1 MVCQCAKTGMLGF
14 SRTTA
19 EIRSPLIPAAPP
31 PKRHPYDQWSPDAR
45 ALDLVGDKWTLL
57 IIRDLAA
64 GPRRFVELQRVL
76 PGIST
81 EQLRSRLN
89 RMVADGLLTR
99 QRYRE
104 VPPRVDYELT
114 ERSREL
120 MPVLGALAQWGY
132 DWTWTAPRAGE
143 DVNVGAIFRLAPGLL
158 EPPAGLE
165 GAVELIVDA
174 EGEAPE
180 RRYLVTMRDGSV
192 EIAERERDGT
202 PTATVRGSVAAW
214 VRALGPE
221 GDLDELE
228 FDGNRSLADG
238 LLTGFADAA
247 ARSHAASRLAA
258 PRYFLP
264 ARVVRFVDVREGA
277 LGPARSPAGRRCGS
291 RGCPRSARPRRRSA
305 CSRSWGRCPCPRG
318 RRTARAGRGRSCRGS
333 SSGARDGSPGSRRR
347 AGRTGAGSGRRRRSS
362 RARCRRVRPRRW

>member
-1 MVCQCAKTGMLGF
+1 MERQYLAKLAQMG
-14 SRTTA
+14 SRTHQPSGWGSQPRA
-19 EIRSPLIPAAPP
+19 QRIIPGYRYASKRSILALLRKLNGSERRFPIPPVPP

-120 MPVLGALAQWGY
+120 MPVLGALARWGY
-132 DWTWTAPRAGE
+132 EWTWTGPRQGE

-158 EPPAGLE
+158 APPPEARGTVDLVVAG
-165 GAVELIVDA
+165 
-174 EGEAPE
+174 
-180 RRYLVTMRDGSV
+180 DGDDRTFRLTAADGRV
-192 EIAERERDGT
+192 EITERPEGPADA
-202 PTATVRGSVAAW
+202 TATGTLDAW
-214 VRALGPE
+214 I
-221 GDLDELE
+221 
-228 FDGNRSLADG
+228 
-238 LLTGFADAA
+238 
-247 ARSHAASRLAA
+247 
-258 PRYFLP
+258 
-264 ARVVRFVDVREGA
+264 GA
-277 LGPARSPAGRRCGS
+277 LGPDGGLGTLELDGK
-291 RGCPRSARPRRRSA
+291 RGLAEA
-305 CSRSWGRCPCPRG
+305 LLEGF
-318 RRTARAGRGRSCRGS
+318 TAAANRA
-333 SSGARDGSPGSRRR
+333 AQR
-347 AGRTGAGSGRRRRSS
+347 AA
-362 RARCRRVRPRRW
+362 